1 MSIVLNEG
9 LVQTRPKKAVR
20 RILQRLLG
28 GIIVLW
34 ASATV
39 TFFALKL
46 TPGDPVRALLGGPS
60 ANPTPETIAATI
72 KEFGLDRP
80 VIEQYLI
87 WLKRLLSGDFGMSFS
102 QHQPVAAVIA
112 EQIGPTLQLTFSA
125 LLFAWLLA
133 LVSVLGTASRHR
145 ILSSVGSA
153 IETLCAALPQFW
165 LGIVLLSVFAFGLQW
180 LPPESDEG
188 LLGLILPSLALAIPL
203 AGFMS
208 QVMREAFE
216 IAIDQPFVLS
226 ARARGASD
234 LAVRLRHV
242 LRHALLPVVSLS
254 AWAVGALMGNAV
266 LIEFIFSRQG
276 IGRQLYQAV
285 MKQDMPLTVGITLV
299 ITLAYILASLLVDIL
314 YVTIDPRIEE
324 GKS

>member
-1 MSIVLNEG
+1 MSIILNDS
-9 LVQTRPKKAVR
+9 LARARLNKRAQ
-20 RILQRLLG
+20 RILHRLLG

-72 KEFGLDRP
+72 REFGLDKP
-80 VIEQYLI
+80 VAEQYLF
-87 WLKRLLSGDFGMSFS
+87 WLKRLLSGDLGLSFS
-102 QHQPVAAVIA
+102 QHQPVAEVIA
-112 EQIGPTLQLTFSA
+112 EQVGPTLQLTLAA

-133 LVSVLGTASRHR
+133 LVSVLTTASRHR
-145 ILSSVGSA
+145 LLSSLGSA
-153 IETLCAALPQFW
+153 IETLSAALPQFW

-180 LPPESDEG
+180 FPPESDEG
-188 LLGLILPSLALAIPL
+188 WAGLVLPSLALAIPL

-208 QVMREAFE
+208 QVMREAFG
-216 IAIDQPFVLS
+216 IAIAQPFVLS
-226 ARARGASD
+226 ARARGVSD

-242 LRHALLPVVSLS
+242 LRHALLPAVSLS

-266 LIEFIFSRQG
+266 LIELIFSRQG

-299 ITLAYILASLLVDIL
+299 ITLAYIVTSLLVDIL
-314 YVTIDPRIEE
+314 YVVIDPRIEE
-324 GKS
+324 GRR